1 MIWLTWRQHR
11 MQAAYMLLGL
21 AVMTAALVP
30 LGRSMNGAFDN
41 DGLAACLRRGNP
53 EYIYPL
59 RDNNSNC
66 GELADVFMGRFG
78 SLLPLGILLVLLPLV
93 VGLFFGAPLVAR
105 EVEHGTHRL
114 VWTQGVSRSRWAT
127 TKFGLIGLAGLAAA
141 AGYAALLTWWI
152 RPLSKASGSRLEWL
166 VFDLQG
172 VVPLAYTVFAIA
184 LGIAAGAMSRKVLPA
199 MGITLAGFIVTRVLV
214 AWLGRP
220 HYQTP
225 VERKT
230 SVVTD
235 RLPNQLHGDWVISQ
249 GVYNA
254 SGQKIGTGG
263 NFCAPASVPGQ
274 TPPPAGAP
282 PAGAGR
288 PDCDPSQYNL
298 DVIQPGNR
306 FWTFQWIEA
315 GIFVALAAGLLVFAI
330 YRVRRSLA

>member
-11 MQAAYMLLGL
+11 MQAAYLLLGL
-21 AVMTAALVP
+21 VVMTVALVP
-30 LGRSMNGAFDN
+30 IGRSMYDAFDN
-41 DGLAACLRRGNP
+41 DGLAACLSRGNP
-53 EYIYPL
+53 EYINPL
-59 RDNNSNC
+59 RDDSNC
-66 GELADVFMGRFG
+66 GSLADVFLSRFG

-114 VWTQGVSRSRWAT
+114 VWTQGVSRLRWAT
-127 TKFGLIGLAGLAAA
+127 IKFGLIGIAGLAAA
-141 AGYAALLTWWI
+141 AGYAAFLTWWI
-152 RPLSKASGSRLEWL
+152 RPLSKAGGSRLEWL

-184 LGIAAGAMSRKVLPA
+184 LGIAAGALSRKVLPA

-220 HYQTP
+220 HYQSP

-230 SVVTD
+230 SVVTEK
-235 RLPNQLHGDWVISQ
+235 LPNELHGDWLISQ
-249 GVYNA
+249 GVYNS

-263 NFCAPASVPGQ
+263 RFCPPESVTGR
-274 TPPPAGAP
+274 PPPAGA
-282 PAGAGR
+282 
-288 PDCDPSQYNL
+288 DCDPSQYNL
-298 DVIQPGNR
+298 EVIQPGNR

-315 GIFVALAAGLLVFAI
+315 GIFVALAAGLLVFAL
-330 YRVRRSLA
+330 YRIRRSLA